1 MLTTSVCY
9 QITWELQLTS
19 EELEIDIIKELI
31 AAQNDRT
38 DVSKPEYLSSIMLTV
53 DVSSFP

>member
-1 MLTTSVCY
+1 MF

-31 AAQNDRT
+31 AAQSDMT
-38 DVSKPEYLSSIMLTV
+38 DVAKPECLSSISSVV

>member
-1 MLTTSVCY
+1 MY

-19 EELEIDIIKELI
+19 EELEIDIIKELL
-31 AAQNDRT
+31 AVQNG
-38 DVSKPEYLSSIMLTV
+38 SKPEHPSSIISTI